1 MRKTEVGALPNSPLL
16 MMAIL
21 IVMAIAVVVVIAMT
35 LKLNQEVRNLAED
48 VEIDRQNLAK
58 LNHEVGKRLGAPRP
72 RGQQRPSGA
81 GVPQQGRPQTAAQ
94 QAVRT
99 TGNPATT
106 PAPANAE
113 VVSPSFAA
121 GMPAEAAQ
129 GYVPGSYRVPVRG
142 AEGPSAAAA
151 SARETARAEAAQSP
165 RAAQTMPRQ
174 STLAERRA
182 ERRVRAERRAAM
194 ADYTPARAERRA
206 NIDVPRGEE
215 KGSWP
220 GETGPQSRVRTQA
233 AAARETSPQAS
244 RSVRNAAAQ
253 ARSAQGS
260 PSRASSPQ
268 EASASRVSPD
278 GACAGEGVPVR
289 GRHGAEASRVAQRQR
304 ADREAQRAAL
314 EAQRLVEQQR
324 AARAQREDEIRRRA
338 ERQAARAMAEK
349 EQNPLA
355 RIKEVE

>member
-81 GVPQQGRPQTAAQ
+81 SMPPQGRPQAAAQ
-94 QAVRT
+94 QVARSAGGPVATSVPVDVEAVSH
-99 TGNPATT
+99 G
-106 PAPANAE
+106 
-113 VVSPSFAA
+113 FAA
-121 GMPAEAAQ
+121 GVPADAGQ
-129 GYVPGSYRVPVRG
+129 GYIPGSYRVPVRG
-142 AEGPSAAAA
+142 AEGPSAATA
-151 SARETARAEAAQSP
+151 SARETARAEAAQSS
-165 RAAQTMPRQ
+165 RAAQTKPRQ

-182 ERRVRAERRAAM
+182 VRRARAERRAAM

-220 GETGPQSRVRTQA
+220 GETGPQSRAYIQSPTTSEA
-233 AAARETSPQAS
+233 SPQAS
-244 RSVRNAAAQ
+244 RSARNAAAQ
-253 ARSAQGS
+253 AYGAQGAS
-260 PSRASSPQ
+260 SRAGSSRQ
-268 EASASRVSPD
+268 TSAPRVSPD
-278 GACAGEGVPVR
+278 GARAGEGTPVR

-355 RIKEVE
+355 RSKEVE

>member
-1 MRKTEVGALPNSPLL
+1 MRLENAW
-16 MMAIL
+16 
-21 IVMAIAVVVVIAMT
+21 
-35 LKLNQEVRNLAED
+35 VRRVLAGSSG
-48 VEIDRQNLAK
+48 R
-58 LNHEVGKRLGAPRP
+58 
-72 RGQQRPSGA
+72 RGRRA
-81 GVPQQGRPQTAAQ
+81 QQGRPQAAAQ
-94 QAVRT
+94 QVVRT
-99 TGNPATT
+99 AGNPVTT

-113 VVSPSFAA
+113 VVSPGSAV

-142 AEGPSAAAA
+142 AEDRRLLRRPLVKRLGRRRRKALGRRRRCRASQLLPSVGPSG
-151 SARETARAEAAQSP
+151 EP
-165 RAAQTMPRQ
+165 
-174 STLAERRA
+174 
-182 ERRVRAERRAAM
+182 RAERRAAM

-253 ARSAQGS
+253 AHSAQGP
-260 PSRASSPQ
+260 PSRAGSPQ
-268 EASASRVSPD
+268 EASVSRVSPD
-278 GACAGEGVPVR
+278 GARAGEGAPVR

-349 EQNPLA
+349 EQNPLRA
-355 RIKEVE
+355 TRKWSNIINRFNN

>member
-1 MRKTEVGALPNSPLL
+1 MWKTEVGALPNSPLL

-58 LNHEVGKRLGAPRP
+58 LNHEVGKRLGASRP

-81 GVPQQGRPQTAAQ
+81 GVPQQGRPQAAAQ

-99 TGNPATT
+99 AGNPATT

-113 VVSPSFAA
+113 VVSPGSAA
-121 GMPAEAAQ
+121 GVPAEAAQ

-142 AEGPSAAAA
+142 AEGPSAATA
-151 SARETARAEAAQSP
+151 SACETVRAEAAQSP
-165 RAAQTMPRQ
+165 RAARTMPRQ
-174 STLAERRA
+174 STL
-182 ERRVRAERRAAM
+182 AERRAAM

-244 RSVRNAAAQ
+244 RSARNAAAQ

-268 EASASRVSPD
+268 EASVSRVSPD
-278 GACAGEGVPVR
+278 GACVGEGAPVR

-338 ERQAARAMAEK
+338 ERQAARAKAEK

-355 RIKEVE
+355 RNGEVE

>member
-72 RGQQRPSGA
+72 RGRQRPSGA

-113 VVSPSFAA
+113 VVSPGSAA

-165 RAAQTMPRQ
+165 RAAQAMPRQ

-182 ERRVRAERRAAM
+182 ERR
-194 ADYTPARAERRA
+194 ARAEH
-206 NIDVPRGEE
+206 
-215 KGSWP
+215 
-220 GETGPQSRVRTQA
+220 T
-233 AAARETSPQAS
+233 
-244 RSVRNAAAQ
+244 
-253 ARSAQGS
+253 
-260 PSRASSPQ
+260 
-268 EASASRVSPD
+268 
-278 GACAGEGVPVR
+278 
-289 GRHGAEASRVAQRQR
+289 
-304 ADREAQRAAL
+304 
-314 EAQRLVEQQR
+314 
-324 AARAQREDEIRRRA
+324 
-338 ERQAARAMAEK
+338 
-349 EQNPLA
+349 
-355 RIKEVE
+355 

>member
-81 GVPQQGRPQTAAQ
+81 GVPQQGRPQAAAQ
-94 QAVRT
+94 QVVRT
-99 TGNPATT
+99 AGNPATT

-113 VVSPSFAA
+113 VVSPGSAV

-165 RAAQTMPRQ
+165 RAAQATPRQ
-174 STLAERRA
+174 STLANVGPSGELVRSVAPPWRTTPRLVPSA
-182 ERRVRAERRAAM
+182 ERTSRFLAARKRVLGLVKLGRNRVCALKQPQREKPLLKCHAPLAMQPLRRTALRARRRGQAVPRRRQRPVLRLMVRVRARER
-194 ADYTPARAERRA
+194 P
-206 NIDVPRGEE
+206 
-215 KGSWP
+215 
-220 GETGPQSRVRTQA
+220 
-233 AAARETSPQAS
+233 
-244 RSVRNAAAQ
+244 
-253 ARSAQGS
+253 
-260 PSRASSPQ
+260 
-268 EASASRVSPD
+268 
-278 GACAGEGVPVR
+278 
-289 GRHGAEASRVAQRQR
+289 
-304 ADREAQRAAL
+304 
-314 EAQRLVEQQR
+314 
-324 AARAQREDEIRRRA
+324 
-338 ERQAARAMAEK
+338 
-349 EQNPLA
+349 
-355 RIKEVE
+355 